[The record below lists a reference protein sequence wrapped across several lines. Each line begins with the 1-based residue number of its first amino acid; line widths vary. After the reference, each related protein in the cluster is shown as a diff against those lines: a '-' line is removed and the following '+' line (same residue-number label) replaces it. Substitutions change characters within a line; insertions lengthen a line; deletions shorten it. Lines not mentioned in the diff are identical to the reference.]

1 MRKIKLLFT
10 ILFGVFILLNVNAQE
25 VILIRHA
32 AVEMHPHGWMGAKK
46 AAKYKAAYDTSPV
59 HQFAPDTVLAKVPR
73 QITDTVYVSGLP
85 RSIAT
90 GIKLY
95 GNSASIVSTETL
107 NEYEMHMIW
116 LPLVLPYK
124 GWTSLSRIM
133 WLMGLEKPGTE
144 SYREA
149 KERTRNIADFIEKKA
164 KSEKQVIFVT
174 HGFLN
179 RNLAKEL
186 KKRGWIITTNNGKK
200 NLGATILKK

>member
-1 MRKIKLLFT
+1 MKKLKLLIIT
-10 ILFGVFILLNVNAQE
+10 LFGVLTLLESNAQE

-46 AAKYKAAYDTSPV
+46 AAEYRAAYDTSPV
-59 HQFAPDTVLAKVPR
+59 HQFAPDTVLAKVPK

-95 GNSASIVSTETL
+95 GHSASIVSTETL
-107 NEYEMHMIW
+107 NEFEMHMIW
-116 LPLVLPYK
+116 LPLILPYK
-124 GWTSLSRIM
+124 GWTSLSRVM

-144 SYREA
+144 SYKEA
-149 KERTRNIADFIEKKA
+149 KERTKSIADFIERKA
-164 KSEKQVIFVT
+164 ESEQQVIFVT

-186 KKRGWIITTNNGKK
+186 KKRGWTITTNNGKK
-200 NLGATILKK
+200 NLGATILTR